1 MHMFA
6 TLLQHLDNTE
16 TKNAASNW
24 LAYSIGSKDIPEPWL
39 VKNLFEAIWNNFS
52 FLNAI
57 I

>member
-16 TKNAASNW
+16 TKNAASNS